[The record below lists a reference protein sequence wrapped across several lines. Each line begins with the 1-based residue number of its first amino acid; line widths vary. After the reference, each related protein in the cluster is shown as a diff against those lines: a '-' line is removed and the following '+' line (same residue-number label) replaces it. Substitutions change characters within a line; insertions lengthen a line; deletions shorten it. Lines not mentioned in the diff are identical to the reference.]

1 VTSAARGAS
10 PASTVI
16 AVIVNYC
23 TAKLTIDC
31 LRSLEPLVAERSVTR
46 VVVADNASPDG
57 SGKAIAEV
65 IESDGWGGWAE
76 VMLLDKNGGFA
87 FGNNAVIRAYADA
100 PPDYYWLVN
109 SDTIARPN
117 ALQHLVDFAES
128 RPRVGI
134 VGSRLEHL
142 DGTQQVST
150 FRFPTI
156 LGEIEANAPVG
167 RLGRRLLAGSV
178 IANPPSKTLRQC
190 DWLAGASMLIR
201 RQALDEAGLMD
212 EGYFLYYEE
221 TDFCRRCKNHGW
233 ECWFVPDSRVVHLI
247 GASTGVTGKRPGP
260 PKRRPEYWFASRRRY
275 FIKNHGRLY
284 AIASDIALATA
295 TTVNRIAE
303 ALRRRPTEIPDK
315 FVFDLVRNSA
325 LFNWRERPSAG

>member
-1 VTSAARGAS
+1 MASAETGAS
-10 PASTVI
+10 PAPTVI
-16 AVIVNYC
+16 AIIVNYC
-23 TAKLTIDC
+23 TAKLTVDC
-31 LRSLEPLVAERSVTR
+31 LRSLEPLVAERDGTR

-57 SGKAIAEV
+57 SGKAIAEA
-65 IESDGWGGWAE
+65 IETNGWREWAKLMPLE
-76 VMLLDKNGGFA
+76 KNGGFA
-87 FGNNAVIRAYADA
+87 FGNNAVIRASANE
-100 PPDYYWLVN
+100 PPAYYWLVN
-109 SDTIARPN
+109 SDTIVRPG

-128 RPRVGI
+128 HPRVGI
-134 VGSRLEHL
+134 VGSCLEHL

-167 RLGRRLLAGSV
+167 QLGRRLLAGSV
-178 IANPPSKTLRQC
+178 VAEPPSKTLRAC

-201 RQALDEAGLMD
+201 RQALEKAGLMD
-212 EGYFLYYEE
+212 EGFFLYYEE

-233 ECWFVPDSRVVHLI
+233 ECWFVPESRVVHLI

-284 AIASDIALATA
+284 AIASDIALAAA
-295 TTVNRIAE
+295 TTVKRAAE
-303 ALRRRPTEIPDK
+303 VLRRRPTEIPKK
-315 FVFDLVRNSA
+315 FVFDLIRNSA
-325 LFNWRERPSAG
+325 LFNWRERPPAG